1 MSYKILFSKQA
12 ETFFYGLSAQ
22 HQTRIKKKLQ
32 EISQNPFRYLE
43 HFEGDYR
50 KLRIGNLRALIDIDS
65 KREIIF
71 VRVFDKRGR
80 IYKRNQ

>member
-12 ETFFYGLSAQ
+12 ETFFYRLTAK
-22 HQTRIKKKLQ
+22 HQTRIKKKFQ
-32 EISQNPFRYLE
+32 EISQNPFKYLE
-43 HFEGDYR
+43 PFEGDYR

-71 VRVFDKRGR
+71 IRVFDKRGR
-80 IYKRNQ
+80 IYKRIQ